1 MSSIIITCFLWV
13 VVALTTKPEP
23 EEVLIAF
30 YKKAKPMG
38 WWGPIAKKTGVDSGG
53 LRPILIGLGTAVVGT
68 TAVGG
73 FIIAL
78 TNLYIGNWDVMV
90 ISGFISFI
98 FSLFFK
104 KLYQNHLNRN
114 ER

>member
-1 MSSIIITCFLWV
+1 MQACTASRTGLGAPTPYYPLATNLIVCF
-13 VVALTTKPEP
+13 TR
-23 EEVLIAF
+23 EEL
-30 YKKAKPMG
+30 G
-38 WWGPIAKKTGVDSGG
+38 GWGPIRKKTGVDPGG

-78 TNLYIGNWDVMV
+78 TNLYIGNWGVMV
-90 ISGFISFI
+90 ISGFISFV